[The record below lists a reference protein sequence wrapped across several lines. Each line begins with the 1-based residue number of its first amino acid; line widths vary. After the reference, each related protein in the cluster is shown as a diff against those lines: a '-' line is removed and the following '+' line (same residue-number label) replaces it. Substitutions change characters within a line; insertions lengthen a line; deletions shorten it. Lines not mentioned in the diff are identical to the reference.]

1 MAVALLL
8 ALAVPATAVADA
20 EADRAWVQHA
30 LALQYELADDVGLAN
45 TPWVSTHN
53 SFNSQAEMGPTL
65 SAQDPNQ
72 QITIVDQLDEGVRHL
87 ELDPHFFLSPTDPR
101 VGLEGPVV
109 CHATRED
116 GGCSTEKP
124 LLTVMREIRGWLDAH
139 RDQVVLLYFDT
150 ALDSPAEHDATADVL
165 EETVGDRSVRPPSGG
180 AACDPLPLDLSR
192 ADILAAGKQLLM
204 FGPCGQGAKWQSAV
218 FDERR
223 RITGSDNAAIR
234 PFPDCGPDF
243 TREQYDGFPTR
254 YFEDAT
260 RVGQVAGSADPLTA
274 DVTERM
280 SRCGVDIIAFDN
292 LLRGDPRLERLV
304 WSWAPG
310 EPTAPEPCALQR
322 GDGRW
327 ESRVCGQRHRVAC
340 RAADGSWSVP
350 PGLARARSAP
360 RLCATGDQVN
370 AVPRT
375 AYEGQLLAVAQRAAG
390 ASTVWLGHRWRPGR
404 RWTRFER
411 AGCGPELVRRESRR
425 RVRRGVASLVV
436 RLRAPCTGE
445 GFKRRLVVRGGKR
458 TVRGRTGRRLR
469 VPVARGTR
477 ELTVR
482 YRYRGKVR
490 GGTVLLRR
498 R

>member
-8 ALAVPATAVADA
+8 ALAVPATAGADV
-20 EADRAWVQHA
+20 ESDRAWVQRA
-30 LALQYELADDVGLAN
+30 LALQYELADDVALRN

-53 SFNSQAEMGPTL
+53 SFNSQAEMGPAL

-109 CHATRED
+109 CHATGED
-116 GGCSTEKP
+116 AGCTTEKP
-124 LLTVMREIRGWLDAH
+124 LVTVMRQIRGWLDAH
-139 RDQVVLLYFDT
+139 RDQVVMIYFDT

-165 EETVGDRSVRPPSGG
+165 EETVGDRLWRPPSGG
-180 AACDPLPLDLSR
+180 SACDALPLELTR
-192 ADILAAGKQLLM
+192 AQILAAGEQVLM
-204 FGPCGQGAKWQSAV
+204 FGPCGQGAKWQGAV
-218 FDERR
+218 FDERQ
-223 RITGSDNAAIR
+223 RITGSDNTAIR
-234 PFPDCGPDF
+234 AFPDCGPDF
-243 TREQYDGFPTR
+243 TREEYEGFPTR

-260 RVGQVAGSADPLTA
+260 QVGSVSGSADPLTPEL
-274 DVTERM
+274 TERM
-280 SRCGVDIIAFDN
+280 SRCGVDIIGFDN
-292 LLRGDPRLERLV
+292 LLRGDLRLERLV

-310 EPTAPEPCALQR
+310 EPTSPEPCALQR

-350 PGLARARSAP
+350 PGLARARAAP
-360 RLCATGDQVN
+360 RLCASADRVN

-375 AYEGQLLAVAQRAAG
+375 AFDGQRLAVAQRAAG
-390 ASTVWLGHRWRPGR
+390 APTVWLGHRWRPGR

-411 AGCGPELVRRESRR
+411 AGCGPELTRRETRR
-425 RVRRGVASLVV
+425 RVRRGVARFVV

-445 GFKRRLVVRGGKR
+445 GFKRRLVVRGGER
-458 TVRGRTGRRLR
+458 TVRGRTGRRIR
-469 VPVARGTR
+469 VPVERRTR

-482 YRYRGKVR
+482 YRYRGGVR
-490 GGTVLLRR
+490 AATVLLRR